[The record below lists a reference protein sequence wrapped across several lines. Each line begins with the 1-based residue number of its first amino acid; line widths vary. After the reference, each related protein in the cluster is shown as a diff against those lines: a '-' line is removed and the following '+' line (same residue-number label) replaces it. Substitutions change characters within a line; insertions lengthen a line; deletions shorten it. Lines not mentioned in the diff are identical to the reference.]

1 MTPLRAKYIRDLVIH
16 GRSKHTQEAY
26 TRYVCDLARYYRRSP
41 ELISYEEVTGW
52 LYHLIKERQ
61 LSASSVDIAVSA
73 VRFLYAV
80 TLGRETL
87 DLMASVSDM
96 KRATGRA
103 DSEVEAI
110 LTPPR
115 QPRGR
120 PMTPLRAKYIRD
132 LVIRGRSK
140 NTQEAYIRYVCDLAR
155 YYRRSPELISYEE
168 VTGWLYHLIKER
180 QLSASS
186 VNIAVSAVRFLYAV
200 TLGRETLDLMASVPH
215 MKRATRR
222 AEVYARSE
230 VEAILTAPRQ
240 PRDRVL
246 LMTVYACGLRIS
258 EATQLKTSD
267 IDRARMQLRVRHGK
281 GAKGRVLPL
290 SERLLKE
297 LENYW
302 RAQRQGKAGHD
313 IPWLFLGKKTGESM
327 GRCVGANIYYRALK
341 KSGVRCKGG
350 IHLLRHSF
358 ATHLMESGVELPVVQ
373 CLLGHSSLKTT
384 ALYLHVT
391 ARRLAEVHSPLDLI
405 SSGCIGQ

>member
-41 ELISYEEVTGW
+41 ELISYGEVTGW
-52 LYHLIKERQ
+52 LYYLITERQ
-61 LSASSVDIAVSA
+61 LSASSVNIAVSA

-103 DSEVEAI
+103 ELYAHSQVEAI

-115 QPRGR
+115 QPCGR
-120 PMTPLRAKYIRD
+120 PITPLRAKYIRD

-140 NTQEAYIRYVCDLAR
+140 HTQEAYTRYVRDLAR

-168 VTGWLYHLIKER
+168 VTDWLYHLIKER

-246 LMTVYACGLRIS
+246 LMTVYGCGLRIS
-258 EATQLKTSD
+258 EATQLKASD
-267 IDRARMQLRVRHGK
+267 IDRARMQLRVRNGK

-290 SERLLKE
+290 SERLLKSVSK
-297 LENYW
+297 LL
-302 RAQRQGKAGHD
+302 ASA
-313 IPWLFLGKKTGESM
+313 T
-327 GRCVGANIYYRALK
+327 
-341 KSGVRCKGG
+341 SG
-350 IHLLRHSF
+350 
-358 ATHLMESGVELPVVQ
+358 
-373 CLLGHSSLKTT
+373 
-384 ALYLHVT
+384 
-391 ARRLAEVHSPLDLI
+391 
-405 SSGCIGQ
+405 